1 MLLIAH
7 RGFHD
12 RRIAENTLEAF
23 RRAVMQGADAIEFDL
38 RLSRDGV
45 PVVIHDENLHR
56 VAGDSRRVRDLTAKD
71 LGEVDLRGRGNIPT
85 LNEITAAIPAPTQFD
100 IEVKDRKALQ
110 ILITKLHTSAAL
122 RRRTI
127 ISSFVISDLNL
138 AAKEVPDVRTLFLQR
153 TWPLP
158 LRRRAFLK
166 KLTAA
171 RVWGV
176 GFPYNILNK
185 RRVTWLRENGFAV
198 AAWDLQS
205 LRRQARRVSN
215 LGVDVGIVY
224 RIDAV

>member
-71 LGEVDLRGRGNIPT
+71 LCEVDLRGRGNIPT

-100 IEVKDRKALQ
+100 IEVKDRRALQ

-122 RRRTI
+122 RKRTI
-127 ISSFVISDLNL
+127 VSSFVIGDLDL
-138 AAKEVPDVRTLFLQR
+138 VARELPDVRALFLQK

-166 KLTAA
+166 KLSAA
-171 RVWGV
+171 QVWGV

-185 RRVTWLRENGFAV
+185 RRVAWLRKNGFTV
-198 AAWDLQS
+198 AAWDLQP
-205 LRRQARRVSN
+205 LRRQARRVAN

-224 RIDAV
+224 RIDAI

>member
-23 RRAVMQGADAIEFDL
+23 RRAVMQADAIEFDL

-85 LNEITAAIPAPTQFD
+85 LNEITTAIPAPTQFD

-138 AAKEVPDVRTLFLQR
+138 AAKEVPDVRTLFFFRGPGRCL
-153 TWPLP
+153 
-158 LRRRAFLK
+158 
-166 KLTAA
+166 
-171 RVWGV
+171 
-176 GFPYNILNK
+176 
-185 RRVTWLRENGFAV
+185 
-198 AAWDLQS
+198 
-205 LRRQARRVSN
+205 
-215 LGVDVGIVY
+215 LGV
-224 RIDAV
+224 AHF